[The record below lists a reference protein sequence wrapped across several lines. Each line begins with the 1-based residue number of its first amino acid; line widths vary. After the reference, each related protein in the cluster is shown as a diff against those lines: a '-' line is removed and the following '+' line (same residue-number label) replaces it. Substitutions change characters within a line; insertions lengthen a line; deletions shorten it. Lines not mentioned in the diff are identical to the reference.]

1 MRIVGPHLAQFFQY
15 LWLILGAIPMP
26 MSLTEI
32 STEPSACPALIP
44 IRPPSGVNFSAL
56 ERRLIKQDLFDLA
69 LVTDEIAKTL
79 IDCNVEV
86 DAMLGGPLPHKGVRV
101 VYGQGKIKCSNL

>member
-1 MRIVGPHLAQFFQY
+1 MADPRGHPDADVTDRDLHRTI
-15 LWLILGAIPMP
+15 
-26 MSLTEI
+26 SLPGVN
-32 STEPSACPALIP
+32 SDPSAL
-44 IRPPSGVNFSAL
+44 RGELHRVGKKV
-56 ERRLIKQDLFDLA
+56 KQDLFDLA

-79 IDCNVEV
+79 INCNVEV